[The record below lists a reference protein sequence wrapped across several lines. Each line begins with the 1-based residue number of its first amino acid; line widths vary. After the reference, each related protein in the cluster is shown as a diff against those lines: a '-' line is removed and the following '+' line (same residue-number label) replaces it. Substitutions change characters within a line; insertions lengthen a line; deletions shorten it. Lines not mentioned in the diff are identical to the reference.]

1 MKKIILT
8 LVFLFVAQF
17 NYASEND
24 SLLLIQAREASL
36 NKDYNGLRQ
45 KYISNLKDIDAFLE
59 NDAYLVKK

>member
-24 SLLLIQAREASL
+24 TLLLNQARKASL
-36 NKDYNGLRQ
+36 NKDYTLA
-45 KYISNLKDIDAFLE
+45 IKD
-59 NDAYLVKK
+59 YKKVFKFFRC